1 MTAPSI
7 VRRLRTYV
15 SDAQTRSLRVQL
27 AKERDL
33 TRRLEQRVADL
44 QAANEGAY
52 RELRE
57 ATGGPQFDAA
67 QPVGKWSMRKAE
79 AR

>member
-7 VRRLRTYV
+7 VRRLRIRLEE
-15 SDAQTRSLRVQL
+15 AQAQRLRTQL
-27 AKERDL
+27 AAEQAR

-57 ATGGPQFDAA
+57 ATGGPQFDEAQAFGRWPAKGGAA
-67 QPVGKWSMRKAE
+67 
-79 AR
+79 